1 MKKLLLLS
9 VCMLFVLAVQALDFK
24 VNNLKYTT
32 NGIGVTVSYDL
43 FQAPLSGAIVI
54 PSTVINDSTSYA
66 VTAIGDSAF
75 ISWSEMTS
83 ITIPL
88 SVTSIGKFAF
98 SGCSGLTTVTIPETV
113 SRIEEST
120 FDNCTGLTSII
131 IPSGVTS
138 IGQAAFS
145 YCTGLKELYVRNT
158 TPPTVDLFGF
168 FEFSTSTCRLYVPV
182 GSQEAY
188 VAANGWKDFKSI
200 EESTMGAPFEF
211 SVGNFNFLVN
221 SSGTFATVKGT
232 DTNPVGEFVIPSVV
246 TYEEKDYPVVSIG
259 DSAFFECDSLT
270 SITLPESIISIG
282 NYAFEKCDTLSSV
295 TLPESLTSI
304 GVSAFGDCRSLASI
318 TLPDSLTQIRE
329 KAFQRS
335 GLLSV
340 TLPDSLTV
348 IESYLF
354 ADCDSLASITLPK
367 SITSVR
373 PYAFSGCGALT
384 SLTSEGLV
392 IIDSYAFSNCT
403 ALTSVSLPSSILDIY
418 YMAFAGCSRLQEFH
432 LGRLTP
438 PSVSFYAFDQVDI
451 SKTKLYVPLSARQSY
466 AGQSPWMNF
475 QSIEE
480 TDMGLPFAFSVDNI
494 KYTTTADRASVYVT
508 GYESQLAG
516 EFAIP
521 DSVTYDGESYDVTS
535 IRDSAFIECRALT
548 SITIPSGVTSIDD
561 FAFAGC
567 DNLVSVTLSE
577 GLLSIGQCA
586 FWDCG
591 KLTSIILPASVTEIG
606 DGAFGYCD
614 SLTVFVVAAG
624 NTAFVIEDG
633 VLFSIDKTRIVAC
646 PSTKENYI
654 IPEGVTSIGDMA
666 FLNCNDL
673 LSVTISEDVTSIGD
687 SAFYTCSSLQEI
699 RVQNS
704 TPPSIGNFGLS
715 QIDKS
720 TCTLYVPAGSGEA
733 YAAADQW
740 KDFLNIIEVVVSVPQ
755 KEEASLTISKEGDG
769 IMITGVE
776 PGATITVYTVT
787 GTQLLTLTA
796 TGNEQRITLPGGAL
810 YFVKVGSQMM
820 KVAL

>member
-9 VCMLFVLAVQALDFK
+9 ISMLFVLAAQALDFK
-24 VNNLKYTT
+24 VNNLRYTT
-32 NGIGVTVSYDL
+32 NATGVTVTYDL
-43 FQAPLSGAIVI
+43 FQNSLSGVVVI
-54 PSTVINDSTSYA
+54 PPDVMYDSTSYA

-75 ISWSEMTS
+75 LFWNEMTS
-83 ITIPL
+83 ITIPE

-98 SGCSGLTTVTIPETV
+98 GGCSRLTSVTIPETV

-120 FDNCTGLTSII
+120 FDNCAGLTSVI

-138 IGQAAFS
+138 IGSFAFS
-145 YCTGLKELYVRNT
+145 YCTGLKEFYVRNT
-158 TPPTVDLFGF
+158 TPPTVDNYGF
-168 FEFSTSTCRLYVPV
+168 FEFSTSKCILYVPV
-182 GSQEAY
+182 GSKEAY
-188 VAANGWKDFKSI
+188 VTANGWKDFKSI
-200 EESTMGAPFEF
+200 EESTMGEPFEF
-211 SVGNFNFLVN
+211 SVGNLNYIAN

-232 DTNPVGEFVIPSVV
+232 VTTPVDEFVIPSSVM
-246 TYEEKDYPVVSIG
+246 YDGKSYPVISIG
-259 DSAFFECDSLT
+259 DSAFYECDSLT
-270 SITLPESIISIG
+270 SITLPASITTIG
-282 NYAFEKCDTLSSV
+282 NSAFEKCDTLSSV

-304 GVSAFGDCRSLASI
+304 GISAFSDCSRLASI
-318 TLPDSLTQIRE
+318 TLPQSITSIQE

-335 GLLSV
+335 GLTSV
-340 TLPDSLTV
+340 TLPDSLAL

-354 ADCDSLASITLPK
+354 D
-367 SITSVR
+367 
-373 PYAFSGCGALT
+373 GCG
-384 SLTSEGLV
+384 SLTSISVPKSVTTIKSYAFRGCSALASVTFEGV
-392 IIDSYAFSNCT
+392 ISIDSYAFSNCT
-403 ALTSVSLPSSILDIY
+403 GLTSISLPSSILEIGY
-418 YMAFAGCSRLQEFH
+418 GSFSGCTGLQEFRIA
-432 LGRLTP
+432 RLTP
-438 PSVSFYAFDQVDI
+438 PSMGSYVFDQVDL
-451 SKTKLYVPLSARQSY
+451 SETKLYVPLSARQSY
-466 AGQSPWMNF
+466 AGQSPWMSF

-494 KYTTTADRASVYVT
+494 KYTTNTDRASVYVS
-508 GYESQLAG
+508 GYESQLVG

-521 DSVTYDGESYDVTS
+521 DSVMNGGESYDVTS
-535 IRDSAFIECRALT
+535 IRDSAFIECRGLT

-567 DNLVSVTLSE
+567 RDLASVTLSE
-577 GLLSIGQCA
+577 GLLSIGQNA

-591 KLTSIILPASVTEIG
+591 SLTSITIPASVTEIG

-614 SLTVFVVAAG
+614 SLTEFVVAEG
-624 NTAFVIEDG
+624 NIAFVVDDG

-654 IPEGVTSIGDMA
+654 IPAGVTSIGDMA
-666 FLNCNDL
+666 FLNCSDL
-673 LSVTISEDVTSIGD
+673 LSVTISEDVASIGD
-687 SAFYTCSSLQEI
+687 SAFCKCSGLQEI

-704 TPPSIGNFGLS
+704 TPPSIGNFGLY

-740 KDFLNIIEVVVSVPQ
+740 KDFLNIIEVVTSVPQ
-755 KEEASLTISKEGDG
+755 KEEASLMISKEGDD
-769 IMITGVE
+769 IMITGAE

-820 KVAL
+820 KVVL